1 MAKEADEQDASAE
14 TAVSGV
20 DAHFST
26 TTTRRSST
34 NVIIFM
40 NN

>member
-26 TTTRRSST
+26 ITMRRSSS
-34 NVIIFM
+34 NVIFM